1 MDLLIIK
8 IEFDF
13 FIIIINTYYNI
24 VLVVLFMS
32 TLQFLFYLAVTHLCF
47 VLLCLFLLH
56 GICVVRNELLGLAG
70 KVKITNPESALTE
83 EPVAALE
90 TSNGSAPDEID
101 SILITDI
108 KHRCL

>member
-1 MDLLIIK
+1 
-8 IEFDF
+8 
-13 FIIIINTYYNI
+13 
-24 VLVVLFMS
+24 MS

-101 SILITDI
+101 SILITDV
-108 KHRCL
+108 KHRFIILHFLFLFFFFSPFFCFLGM